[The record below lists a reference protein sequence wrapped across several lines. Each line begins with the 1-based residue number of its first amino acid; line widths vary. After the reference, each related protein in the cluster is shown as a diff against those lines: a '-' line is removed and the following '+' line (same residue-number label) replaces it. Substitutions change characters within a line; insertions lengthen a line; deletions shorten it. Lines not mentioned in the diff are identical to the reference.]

1 MFDVL
6 AALPAHAWNWDDRR
20 AGPSLG
26 DAQRH
31 VPGAVI
37 GGLDQWGALR
47 DGTPDAA
54 SAEAQ
59 DALAQTGGR
68 GVILGAGCVLPTQT
82 SDLALVEVIKS
93 IGGQVR
99 LGLIRPQ

>member
-1 MFDVL
+1 M
-6 AALPAHAWNWDDRR
+6 
-20 AGPSLG
+20 
-26 DAQRH
+26 
-31 VPGAVI
+31 I

-68 GVILGAGCVLPTQT
+68 GVILGAGCVLPSQT
-82 SDLALVEVIKS
+82 SDLALVELIKS

>member
-1 MFDVL
+1 
-6 AALPAHAWNWDDRR
+6 
-20 AGPSLG
+20 
-26 DAQRH
+26 

-47 DGTPDAA
+47 DGTPETA

-59 DALAQTGGR
+59 DALAQTGGL
-68 GVILGAGCVLPTQT
+68 GVILGAGCVLPSQT